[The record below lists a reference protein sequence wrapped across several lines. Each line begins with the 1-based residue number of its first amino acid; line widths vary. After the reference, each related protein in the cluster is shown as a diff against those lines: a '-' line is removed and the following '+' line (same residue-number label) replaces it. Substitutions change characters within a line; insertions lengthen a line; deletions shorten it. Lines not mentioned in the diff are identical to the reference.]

1 MPEATDRILATKV
14 SANWMYTRTDLD
26 FSAAFDRIR
35 TAMLNTFAT
44 HKSDAVQQTL
54 FDMGTA
60 ALTAEPAI
68 AHIDLRM
75 PNKHRVPFNFKPFG
89 EEFANDV
96 YVTTD
101 EPSGMIQG
109 LVCREK
115 L

>member
-1 MPEATDRILATKV
+1 
-14 SANWMYTRTDLD
+14 
-26 FSAAFDRIR
+26 
-35 TAMLNTFAT
+35 
-44 HKSDAVQQTL
+44 
-54 FDMGTA
+54 
-60 ALTAEPAI
+60 
-68 AHIDLRM
+68 M
-75 PNKHRVPFNFKPFG
+75 PNKQRVPFNFKPFG